1 MCYSD
6 DGFWAALVGL
16 LVYGF
21 VIEPLLVMW
30 LWNWL
35 MPSLFGLTTIGF
47 WQAFGLSWLCNLLFK
62 TSVRASKD

>member
-1 MCYSD
+1 MHHSGSD
-6 DGFWAALVGL
+6 FWAALVGL

-35 MPSLFGLTTIGF
+35 TPSLFGLTTIGF